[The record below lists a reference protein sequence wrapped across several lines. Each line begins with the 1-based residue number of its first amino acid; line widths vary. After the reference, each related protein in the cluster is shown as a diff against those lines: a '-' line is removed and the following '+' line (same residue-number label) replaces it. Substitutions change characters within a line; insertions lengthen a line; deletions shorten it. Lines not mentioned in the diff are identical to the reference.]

1 MRIVYNSDQY
11 YVAEY
16 PGQDGLELVDKR
28 TSRGT
33 YFQGDVAQKFADAMG
48 AAVSADSSVE
58 HIDEFLDSF
67 SVLLNS
73 PVVFH

>member
-11 YVAEY
+11 YIAEY
-16 PGQDGLELVDKR
+16 PGQQGLELVDKR

-33 YFQGDVAQKFADAMG
+33 FFQGGIAENFANAMN
-48 AAVSADSSVE
+48 AVVDADSSVE
-58 HIDEFLDSF
+58 HVDEFLDSF

-73 PVVFH
+73 PVVYH